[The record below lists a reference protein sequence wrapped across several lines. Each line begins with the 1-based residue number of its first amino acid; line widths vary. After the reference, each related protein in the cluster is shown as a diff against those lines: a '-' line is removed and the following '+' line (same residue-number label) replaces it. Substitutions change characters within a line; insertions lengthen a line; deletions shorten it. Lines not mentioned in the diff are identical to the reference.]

1 MTERNGTAQQ
11 AIDIRNARKSAL
23 FTFAAALG
31 FDPKN
36 IRTINVTAGEIEVTQ
51 FVRVNDGEKLLDDD
65 GNAVVSV
72 HALRIHASEI
82 IEQEK
87 FNDFLDGKPVAGATS
102 KEVAD
107 EIMQMGKMA

>member
-1 MTERNGTAQQ
+1 MTDQTATAQQ
-11 AIDIRNARKSAL
+11 AIDIRNNRKAAL

-36 IRTINVTAGEIEVTQ
+36 VRTISVVPNEITVTQ

-65 GNAVVSV
+65 GNAIVSV

-82 IEQEK
+82 AAQEE
-87 FNDFLDGKPVAGATS
+87 FNNFLEGKPSTGAFGQQ
-102 KEVAD
+102 VAD
-107 EIMQMGKMA
+107 DILSKQS